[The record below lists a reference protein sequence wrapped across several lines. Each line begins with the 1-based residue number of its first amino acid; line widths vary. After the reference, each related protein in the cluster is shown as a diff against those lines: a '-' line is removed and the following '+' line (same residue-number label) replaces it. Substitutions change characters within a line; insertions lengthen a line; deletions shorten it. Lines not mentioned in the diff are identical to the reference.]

1 MKLQYNIEDYYSFRV
16 LFKTYQDGKL
26 VNIYPVYIDEQEAE
40 VNKLEE
46 QGYTYGYTEKQV
58 QRAKESYEYK
68 LERIIKSD
76 DDHKEV

>member
-1 MKLQYNIEDYYSFRV
+1 MKNRKRLLATLLTLCIMASFV
-16 LFKTYQDGKL
+16 FTGTAFAA
-26 VNIYPVYIDEQEAE
+26 DEAEAE

-68 LERIIKSD
+68 LERIIKSGD
-76 DDHKEV
+76 ENE

>member
-26 VNIYPVYIDEQEAE
+26 INIYPVYEDEAEAE

>member
-40 VNKLEE
+40 INKLEE
-46 QGYTYGYTEKQV
+46 QGYAYGYTEKQV

-68 LERIIKSD
+68 LERIIKSS